1 MGENAAL
8 ALECVNENERERM
21 ESGQSVE
28 TGRPNPGR
36 LLNGNPPGD
45 PSKSPRCGARC
56 RRTGKPCRAPAMWS
70 KAAGR
75 YTRCRMH
82 GGASTGLR
90 TAEGLEKCRRAS
102 WKTGAYSADRIEF
115 RREVRREYRF
125 LHNLAEFLLEQ
136 ARLDAKGDHL
146 PMPLAEFESEIEL
159 ELRQFIV
166 AIRADR
172 GEELAA
178 PGQDLMR
185 LAERIGY
192 RVTRTADDTVEGRRM
207 DRAEL
212 EAAAEGYLRRLPSD
226 VAERLRA
233 LARGTDRTLAT
244 M

>member
-1 MGENAAL
+1 
-8 ALECVNENERERM
+8 
-21 ESGQSVE
+21 
-28 TGRPNPGR
+28 
-36 LLNGNPPGD
+36 
-45 PSKSPRCGARC
+45 
-56 RRTGKPCRAPAMWS
+56 
-70 KAAGR
+70 
-75 YTRCRMH
+75 
-82 GGASTGLR
+82 
-90 TAEGLEKCRRAS
+90 
-102 WKTGAYSADRIEF
+102 
-115 RREVRREYRF
+115 
-125 LHNLAEFLLEQ
+125 
-136 ARLDAKGDHL
+136 
-146 PMPLAEFESEIEL
+146 MPLAEFESEIEL